1 MAETQLSTLP
11 QYRARPTV
19 RLDGNTRDNARV
31 SALINAFRVT
41 EQEMGLSSLE
51 LRLSNQTTP
60 PGGGNEELALE
71 DERDI
76 KLGTKISL
84 YSGDENRPR
93 EIFRGVVSCIEA
105 EFPQKG
111 SPELLVLA
119 EDPLQKVRLSRRTQ
133 VHDHLRLSDLANQLA
148 SQMSLS
154 PRVTGFTEDI
164 GTHVQLNES
173 DLAFLRRLL
182 ARYDGDVQVVGD
194 ALHVSPRKDVQRGT
208 GTVELAW
215 NSQLFHARFCA
226 DLADQVT
233 EVTTSGW
240 DPKQG
245 VRVAGSSQGA
255 NLGPGGGRLGSQILS
270 DVFGARSEHVSSP
283 AVLTDLEARALADA
297 AFDQRARRFV
307 RVSGTAEGNP
317 LIRVG
322 TLVRLTRMSRRFNN
336 TYYVV
341 HACHRFQKT
350 TGQYET
356 DFQAE
361 SAYLGNP

>member
-1 MAETQLSTLP
+1 MAETQLSTLT

-19 RLDGNTRDNARV
+19 RLDGSTRDNARV

-51 LRLSNQTTP
+51 LRLVNQATP
-60 PGGGNEELALE
+60 QGGGDEDLALE

-105 EFPQKG
+105 EFPQSG
-111 SPELLVLA
+111 PPELLVLA
-119 EDPLQKVRLSRRTQ
+119 EDPLQKGRLSRRTQ

-148 SQMSLS
+148 SQMSLT
-154 PRVTGFTEDI
+154 PRVTGFTEDV

-182 ARYDGDVQVVGD
+182 ARYDGDLQVVGNE
-194 ALHVSPRKDVQRGT
+194 LHVSPRKDVQRGT
-208 GTVELAW
+208 VELAW
-215 NSQLFHARFCA
+215 NSQLFHVRFCA

-245 VRVAGSSQGA
+245 LRVAGSSQGA

-322 TLVRLTRMSRRFNN
+322 TLVRLTGMSRRFNN